1 MKSSSKGN
9 LIGLRLED
17 GEDLQEKLK
26 EVARINKLKAA
37 IVLSGIGMLRE
48 AELGYFR
55 GPKEGYLRHYY
66 SGPCELVSLSGNI
79 SLQED
84 DYNLH
89 LHAVLITSQGEAVG
103 GHLFKGKVNITN
115 EIFLLKIDIPI
126 YRRLE
131 DTGLLGLYFE

>member
-9 LIGLRLED
+9 LIGLRLEG

-26 EVARINKLKAA
+26 EVARLNNLKAA
-37 IVLSGIGMLRE
+37 IVLSGIGMLKD

-55 GPKEGYLRHYY
+55 GPEEGYAKHYY
-66 SGPCELVSLSGNI
+66 PDPCELASLSGNI

-89 LHAVLITSQGEAVG
+89 LHAVLITPQGGAVG